1 MCEFFKLFS
10 LIALV
15 IFSSA
20 VTAQEIKPIP
30 RKVPPQGIKI
40 TDVDKG
46 KIEQTYNQLISKLSK
61 INHTQKADVEIY
73 AKAVKYALINNEF
86 YKPKDIAK
94 ALKLLEIANKKADA
108 LLQNRAPWVSA
119 KGVVVRGYY
128 SVIDGSAQPYGVE
141 IPKDLDLS
149 KKQPVY
155 IWLHGRGD
163 KITDLHFLAQRES
176 AKLKYPN
183 EKAITVH
190 PFGRQCIG
198 YKSAGETDIFEV
210 IHHLKKNY
218 SIDEDRIALMGFSM
232 GGAGAWHLG
241 AHFADRWAVVH
252 AGAGFAETARYNS
265 MTKENYPPWY
275 TQKLW
280 GQYDV
285 PNYTRNLFNQP
296 LVVYSGENDKQI
308 QAARVMEEAFKEH
321 GMSFPHFIGPKTGH
335 KYAAG
340 YMEKVLEIV
349 RPAIQKGRDPFAKKV
364 YFQTQTLKYSKMHW
378 IKVHGLIEHW
388 NDSRIDAE
396 VKDNTVE
403 LKTKNISR
411 LKLTSPWKDTPF
423 NTGTEIN
430 IDGTKLSVKK
440 SSDTLFLVNNNGWSF
455 GKESDYSLVKKPGL
469 QGPMDDAFVSPFLV
483 VIPTGNTEDEKRKR
497 WVDFEVKHL
506 AKRWRELFRGTIR
519 IKQDTKVTDEDI
531 KNFNLVLWGAPQT
544 NSVLKRMADKL
555 PVKWQNGNITVNGK
569 NYDDDFF
576 VPQFIY
582 PNPLNKEKY
591 VVINTGPTFRENHD
605 RTNSLQNPKLPD
617 WAVIDIRQDPDGNTP
632 GKVVDTNFF
641 DENWQ
646 WKK

>member
-1 MCEFFKLFS
+1 MCEIFKLIPI
-10 LIALV
+10 LALV
-15 IFSSA
+15 ILSTA

-30 RKVPPQGIKI
+30 RKVPPQGIKVS
-40 TDVDKG
+40 DVDKG

-61 INHTQKADVEIY
+61 INHIQKADVEIY
-73 AKAVKYALINNEF
+73 SKAVKYALINGEF
-86 YKPKDIAK
+86 YKPADTAK
-94 ALKLLEIANKKADA
+94 ALKLLDIANKKADL

-119 KGVVVRGYY
+119 KGVVVRGFY
-128 SVIDGSAQPYGVE
+128 SAIDGSPQPYGVE
-141 IPKDLDLS
+141 IPNDLDLS

-163 KITDLHFLAQRES
+163 KVTDLHFLAQRES

-198 YKSAGETDIFEV
+198 YKSAGETDILEV
-210 IHHLKKNY
+210 IEHLKKNY
-218 SIDEDRIALMGFSM
+218 NIDEDRIALMGFSM

-241 AHFADRWAVVH
+241 AHFADRWAAVH
-252 AGAGFAETARYNS
+252 AGAGFAETAQYNN

-280 GQYDV
+280 GLNDV
-285 PNYTRNLFNQP
+285 PNYTRKLFNQP
-296 LVVYSGENDKQI
+296 LVAYSGENDKQI
-308 QAARVMEEAFKEH
+308 QAARVMEASFKEH
-321 GMSFPHFIGPKTGH
+321 GMSFPHLIGPKMGH
-335 KYAAG
+335 KYAEG
-340 YMEKVLEIV
+340 YMGKVLDIV
-349 RPAIQKGRDPFAKKV
+349 RPAVEKGRDSYAKKV
-364 YFQTQTLKYSKMHW
+364 YFQTQTLRYPKMHW
-378 IKVHGLIEHW
+378 VNAHGLIEHW
-388 NDSRIDAE
+388 NDSRVDAE
-396 VKDNTVE
+396 VKDNSVE

-411 LKLTSPWKDTPF
+411 LKLTSPWKDSPF
-423 NTGTEIN
+423 KSGTEIN

-440 SSDTLFLVNNNGWSF
+440 SSDNLFLVNSNGWSF
-455 GKESDYSLVKKPGL
+455 GKESDYALVKKPGL
-469 QGPMDDAFVSPFLV
+469 QGPIDDAFVSPFLV
-483 VIPTGNTEDEKRKR
+483 IVPTGNTDDEKRKR

-519 IKQDTKVTDEDI
+519 IKQDTKVTDDDI
-531 KNFNLVLWGAPQT
+531 KNFNLIIWGAPQT
-544 NSVLKRMADKL
+544 NSVLKRIAEKL

-569 NYDDDFF
+569 NYDDDYF

-582 PNPLNKEKY
+582 PNPLNSGKY
-591 VVINTGPTFRENHD
+591 VVINSGPTFRENHD

-617 WAVIDIRQDPDGNTP
+617 WAVIDIRQDPDGDVP